1 MKKYSIEEHRQGLIL
16 LYKDQITESGK
27 FMTVVLEEAL
37 RKLEETNIKPK
48 KIEDWVVKLEKDFRS
63 FKQFI

>member
-16 LYKDQITESGK
+16 IYKDQITESDK